1 MGKRVKLKLK
11 KRTVILIASVV
22 LLLLVGTLGFFVWR
36 MMVQNKFGTAKN
48 TVCNTALIE
57 RSVRALEAN
66 DAQTYENIAQQVEAT
81 DGYTN
86 NIDCEY
92 IIARNSIMNEL
103 VDSADVAISRIE
115 ELESEGQKYSSAFG
129 NQPPSVQDLKA
140 EVQAIKDKNG
150 TNYDA
155 GFEGGELNAVDGIIE
170 NEN

>member
-11 KRTVILIASVV
+11 KRTAVVVVSVV
-22 LLLLVGTLGFFVWR
+22 ALLLAGALGFFAWR
-36 MMVQNKFGTAKN
+36 IMVQNKFGTAKN

-66 DAQTYENIAQQVEAT
+66 DTQTYENIAKQVEAT
-81 DGYTN
+81 DGYAN

-92 IIARNSIMNEL
+92 IIARNGIMNEF
-103 VDSADVAISRIE
+103 VDSADVTISRIE
-115 ELESEGQKYSSAFG
+115 ELESEGQKYSAAFG
-129 NQPPSVQDLKA
+129 DQPPSVQNLKA

-155 GFEGGELNAVDGIIE
+155 GFESGELNAVDGIIK